1 MIVVHRRQPVT
12 RKLFVT
18 LGLVALAAGAMSL
31 TAPASGTD
39 RPAHHQF
46 FDPIL
51 DVYARIHQNFFKEP
65 DLSKMQEGIIKGMLE
80 SLDDPYTEFIPSK
93 DIAEFDKNI
102 RGEFVGIGAEVR
114 GQDGFLLVVSPL
126 DDSPAY
132 KSGVEADDLV
142 VAVDGQSVFGLDV
155 DAMISRLTGE
165 PGTKV
170 RVTFER
176 EGVSDDLPRGALP
189 PSVPD
194 TVGEARGPKPGT
206 IRFDLEITRQRIQTV
221 TLKGLHRDG
230 EKWDFMADPVRKI
243 AYVRLTQFT
252 ATTADELERT
262 SRELLGQGMRGMIL
276 DLRFNGG
283 GSLGAAIGVADLF
296 LGQPDQ
302 LIVKTKGRATVEE
315 RAYARNEGT
324 LPDFP
329 LIVLVNSASASASEI
344 VAGALSDN
352 NRAIVLGERTFGKGL
367 VQAIYRMPS
376 GAGQLKV
383 TEAYY
388 YLPSGRCIQREDN
401 SAEWGVDPTPG
412 FFVPMTNEE
421 TRQMWRVRREE
432 EVLRTGARANGHEQ
446 NWSDPAWILE
456 YLKDPQLSAAV
467 RAIGAKLETG
477 NWEPTGQDAPKGTLE
492 LAAMKTEQ
500 QRYDLLVRE
509 LARSA
514 RRLETL
520 TSATGETA
528 EPADL
533 IPGDDDLTDGHVQVF
548 DSEGN
553 VVARLRITGA
563 NLEAWLQGAPL
574 EPAAEMSK

>member
-1 MIVVHRRQPVT
+1 VT
-12 RKLFVT
+12 RKLLAT

-31 TAPASGTD
+31 AAPATNTA

-51 DVYARIHQNFFKEP
+51 DVYARINQNFFKEP
-65 DLSKMQEGIIKGMLE
+65 DLSKMQEGIIKGMID
-80 SLDDPYTEFIPSK
+80 SLDDPYTEFIPAK

-114 GQDGFLLVVSPL
+114 GQDGFLLIVSPL

-132 KSGVEADDLV
+132 KAGVEADDLV
-142 VAVDGQSVFGLDV
+142 VAVDGESVFGFEV
-155 DAMISRLTGE
+155 DGMISRLTGE

-176 EGVSDDLPRGALP
+176 QGVSDDVPRGAMP
-189 PSVPD
+189 ASVPGP
-194 TVGEARGPKPGT
+194 VGEARGPKPGSV
-206 IRFDLEITRQRIQTV
+206 RFDLEITRQRIQTA
-221 TLKGLHRDG
+221 TLKGLHRHG

-262 SRELLGQGMRGMIL
+262 ARDLLGQGMRGMIL

-296 LGQPDQ
+296 LGEPDQ

-315 RAYARNEGT
+315 RAYARKDGT

-344 VAGALSDN
+344 VAGALADN
-352 NRAIVLGERTFGKGL
+352 NRAVVLGERTFGKGL

-401 SAEWGVDPTPG
+401 SAEWGVDPTAG
-412 FFVPMTNEE
+412 FFVPMTNEA

-432 EVLRTGARANGHEQ
+432 EVLRSGARANGHEQ
-446 NWSDPAWILE
+446 NWSDPEWILE

-477 NWEPTGQDAPKGTLE
+477 RWEPTGMDAPAGTLE

-520 TSATGETA
+520 SSATGETDK
-528 EPADL
+528 PADL
-533 IPGDDDLTDGHVQVF
+533 IPGEDDLTDGHVQVF
-548 DSEGN
+548 DAKGN

-574 EPAAEMSK
+574 EPAVELNK